1 MKYFVLYVTFNDD
14 STDEF
19 YLKGKSM
26 KHMEERIQ
34 RYSNGALSTSKW
46 TIMTSNAKSS
56 FLREVDPSEY
66 PHLTKHDFV
75 QINENSS
82 YDVSDLA

>member
-1 MKYFVLYVTFNDD
+1 MKYFVLNVTFNDNLT
-14 STDEF
+14 SEF

-26 KHMEERIQ
+26 NHMEDRIK
-34 RYSNGALSTSKW
+34 RYSNGAIGTSKW
-46 TIMTSNAKSS
+46 TLVTTNAISS

-66 PHLTKHDFV
+66 PQLTKLDFV

-82 YDVSDLA
+82 YDDSDFV

>member
-1 MKYFVLYVTFNDD
+1 MKYFVLNVTFNDNLT
-14 STDEF
+14 SEF

-26 KHMEERIQ
+26 KHMEERIK
-34 RYSNGALSTSKW
+34 RYSNGAIATSKW
-46 TIMTSNAKSS
+46 TLVTSNAISS

-66 PHLTKHDFV
+66 TQLTKHDFV

-82 YDVSDLA
+82 YDDSDLV